1 MLAHCEQE
9 LFLLTYSVQ
18 MHNETSHDDGR
29 PNQRLAAFLKSLPAS
44 Q

>member
-1 MLAHCEQE
+1 MLARCGWK

-18 MHNETSHDDGR
+18 MHNETSHGDGR
-29 PNQRLAAFLKSLPAS
+29 PNQRLAAFLKFLRAS